1 MNYLCV
7 FYNKKTQFQI
17 KGENIALNKAPHP
30 TDMNWFNFGFS
41 ERSRLIRKSLYTVF
55 AVGIL
60 ILSGIIALIISY
72 WMELLTQYNGE
83 RPVFLTIILVLI
95 ILIINRIIRKL
106 VVYTTKIE
114 RFQTRTDKK
123 TEQINLIVINE
134 SLNLG
139 FFTIVVPILVQL
151 PDYIAKNTTK
161 SSSFPLV
168 MFVTIIIQA
177 IVVTLLDIFVYY
189 FGVRQ
194 HIYKWL
200 DNKKIKLRTHT

>member
-1 MNYLCV
+1 
-7 FYNKKTQFQI
+7 
-17 KGENIALNKAPHP
+17 
-30 TDMNWFNFGFS
+30 MNWFNFGFS

-177 IVVTLLDIFVYY
+177 IVVTLLDFFVYY

-194 HIYKWL
+194 GIYKWL